1 MRRAASVALAG
12 LVLVLLAFT
21 FDAAPLF
28 VVGVA
33 FAAIGAGAPA
43 WVWLSARNATVTR
56 RLDRDRVIEGEPFET
71 TIQIHRGSFGL
82 PGAELHDP
90 LTHAPVTLSLP
101 LSLIR
106 GSRSAGVRVVTR
118 FSRRGLRTLDPPSLV
133 VRDPLDLAR
142 VERRS
147 TGRPQELMVLPYTEP
162 VRWSTRRRARRSE
175 SSGGH
180 SAGEPLAAVDID
192 GLRPYQPGTPASRI
206 HWPALARGAG
216 LLERRLRADGD
227 TRPLVVLDARGDG
240 PHSRLDAA
248 VRAAASLTLDL
259 ARRSG
264 VRLLLPGD
272 RRPIT
277 IEPDLVA
284 WPSAHT
290 RLALVEGGPGVRAP
304 MLDSGARLGAVF
316 YVAARS
322 VDRLPPVLT
331 GAGQSA
337 AILIVPDGVR
347 AATSARPS
355 FEVTGCRGYVIR
367 SAAFA
372 RPEQVA

>member
-28 VVGVA
+28 VVGFA

-43 WVWLSARNATVTR
+43 WVWLSARNATVVR
-56 RLDRDRVIEGEPFET
+56 ELQRDRVVEGEPLET
-71 TIQIHRGSFGL
+71 TIEVRRGALGL

-118 FSRRGLRTLDPPSLV
+118 FARRGLRTLDPPSLV

-147 TGRPQELMVLPYTEP
+147 AAPKQELLVLPYTEP
-162 VRWSTRRRARRSE
+162 VRWAVRRRARRSE
-175 SSGGH
+175 SAGGH
-180 SAGEPLAAVDID
+180 SMGEPLAAVDVD
-192 GLRPYQPGTPASRI
+192 GLRPYRPGTPASRI
-206 HWPALARGAG
+206 HWSALARGRG

-240 PHSRLDAA
+240 PPAHLDAA
-248 VRAAASLTLDL
+248 VRAAASLTLEL
-259 ARRSG
+259 ARKSG
-264 VRLLLPGD
+264 ARLLLPGD
-272 RRPIT
+272 RRAMA

-284 WPSAHT
+284 WPSAHA
-290 RLALVEGGPGVRAP
+290 RLALVEGGPAVRAP
-304 MLDSGARLGAVF
+304 MLDAGARLGAVF
-316 YVAARS
+316 YVAARG
-322 VDRLPPVLT
+322 VDRLPAVLS

-337 AILIVPDGVR
+337 AILVVPDGLR
-347 AATSARPS
+347 AGTSARPS
-355 FEVTGCRGYVIR
+355 FEVTGCCGFVIR
-367 SAAFA
+367 SAMFS
-372 RPEQVA
+372 RVERVA